1 MTRILGVASAT
12 LLSLLFL
19 VPGVLAADPWL
30 RDEHL
35 LISTGGDVSVPAG
48 QHADVLV
55 IVDGTATIEGDVGA
69 VLVVNGTANFVG
81 ATTQGLV
88 SVSSAVTLDAATVV
102 AGDIRT
108 FDSTIERA
116 QGAVVEGSI
125 GDLTGAFADAWLAFA
140 VVGFLAY
147 LAFAV
152 TAIVAG
158 VALAGLAS
166 KQVRRAEQ
174 IINEEPI
181 MAIVAS
187 LVGLLAIV
195 ATAVVAIV
203 TVVGLPLGLGI
214 LILVLPALLVVGYL
228 VTGIWIGDA
237 ILSRTAPGV
246 ARERPYLAALVGL
259 VVLAAVGWI
268 PFVGGLL
275 VLLGFGAVML
285 LMWRVLRRDARPAG
299 YVGRPVA
306 SPSTG

>member
-1 MTRILGVASAT
+1 MTRLLAVAGAT
-12 LLSLLFL
+12 LLSLLVL
-19 VPGVLAADPWL
+19 VPGVLAADPWT

-35 LISTGGDVSVPAG
+35 LISTGGDVTVPPG

-55 IVDGTATIEGDVGA
+55 IVDGTATIEGDVA
-69 VLVVNGTANFVG
+69 TVLVVNGTANFVG
-81 ATTQGLV
+81 ATTEGLV
-88 SVSSAVTLDAATVV
+88 AVSSDVTLDAATVV

-116 QGAVVEGSI
+116 SGAIVEGSI
-125 GDLTGAFADAWLAFA
+125 GDLTGAFANALFAFA
-140 VVGFLAY
+140 VVGILAY

-166 KQVRRAEQ
+166 TQVRRAER

-181 MAIVAS
+181 MAILAS
-187 LVGLLAIV
+187 VVGLLAIV

-203 TVVGLPLGLGI
+203 TVVGLPLGLAI
-214 LILVLPALLVVGYL
+214 LIFVLPALLVVGYL
-228 VTGIWIGDA
+228 VTGIWIGDL
-237 ILSRTAPGV
+237 ILSRTSPGV

-259 VVLAAVGWI
+259 VVLAAIGWI

-275 VLLGFGAVML
+275 ILLGFGAVML
-285 LMWRVLRRDARPAG
+285 LMWRVLRRDTRSAG
-299 YVGRPVA
+299 YVGHPVA
-306 SPSTG
+306 SPSAG

>member
-1 MTRILGVASAT
+1 MTRLLAVAGAT
-12 LLSLLFL
+12 LLSLLVL
-19 VPGVLAADPWL
+19 VPGVLAADPWI

-35 LISTGGDVSVPAG
+35 LISTGGDVTVPPG

-81 ATTQGLV
+81 ATTEGLV
-88 SVSSAVTLDAATVV
+88 AVSSDVTLDDATVV

-116 QGAVVEGSI
+116 SGAIVEGSI
-125 GDLTGAFADAWLAFA
+125 GDLTGAFADALFAFA
-140 VVGFLAY
+140 VVGILAY

-166 KQVRRAEQ
+166 TQVRRAER

-181 MAIVAS
+181 MAILAS
-187 LVGLLAIV
+187 VVGLLAIV

-203 TVVGLPLGLGI
+203 TVVGLPLGLAI
-214 LILVLPALLVVGYL
+214 LIFVLPALLVVGYL
-228 VTGIWIGDA
+228 VTGIWIGDL
-237 ILSRTAPGV
+237 ILSRTSPGV

-259 VVLAAVGWI
+259 VVLAAIGWI

-275 VLLGFGAVML
+275 ILLGFGAVML
-285 LMWRVLRRDARPAG
+285 LMWRVLRRDTRSAG
-299 YVGRPVA
+299 YVGHPVA
-306 SPSTG
+306 SPSAG